1 MSSAPAYPI
10 TGTPM
15 QSITKKT
22 ILGIRLA
29 MFALAGYW
37 LVIFVLTHVPSSMIK
52 APKISDKLMHFLAFG
67 GLGMLMCY
75 VTTSE
80 RLVRRFSIIA
90 IIGMSYAA
98 IDRSNGFR
106 RRHRR
111 HSRRDCGL
119 RILAGDLLP
128 LEIASRV
135 GLAINSPLTPRTA
148 SSTISRR
155 LLKPRN
161 CLI

>member
-10 TGTPM
+10 TGTSM

-37 LVIFVLTHVPSSMIK
+37 LVIFLLTHVPSSMIK
-52 APKISDKLMHFLAFG
+52 PPKISDKLMHFLAFG

-75 VTTSE
+75 VTTSD

-98 IDRSNGFR
+98 IDEYTQGFVRGRSPDVMDFVADTAG
-106 RRHRR
+106 
-111 HSRRDCGL
+111 
-119 RILAGDLLP
+119 ILAA
-128 LEIASRV
+128 IAVYSFLRAIYYLWKSRAA
-135 GLAINSPLTPRTA
+135 LA
-148 SSTISRR
+148 
-155 LLKPRN
+155 
-161 CLI
+161 

>member
-75 VTTSE
+75 VTTSD

-98 IDRSNGFR
+98 IDEYTQGFVRGRSPDPMDFVADTAG
-106 RRHRR
+106 
-111 HSRRDCGL
+111 
-119 RILAGDLLP
+119 ILAA
-128 LEIASRV
+128 IAVYAFLRGIYYLWKSRAA
-135 GLAINSPLTPRTA
+135 LA
-148 SSTISRR
+148 
-155 LLKPRN
+155 
-161 CLI
+161 